1 MTKEGLI
8 PATGI
13 SIEAIGL
20 IEASVSPNTLRAYHR
35 AIRQLDAWRGDN
47 AVTDAV
53 LADYIASLHEGGKS
67 PATITQVVAAVRWAA
82 KMQGISVVGQLTA
95 RTLSGIR
102 RKGRGRGRG
111 QVDGLTW
118 ETVDKVCELAE
129 SDGTLSG
136 LRDAALI
143 RLMSDAL
150 LRISEAIAVNV
161 EHLDGN
167 TLFIPQSKTDT
178 EGRGELLFI
187 GDTTQNVIKN
197 YLKKAAI
204 SEGAVFRRVRWYHHI
219 GEGRITDQGAR
230 AAIQMRAKEAGVEGF
245 ISGHSLRIGSAVS
258 LAQAGAS
265 LVEMQVAG
273 RWKSPNMP
281 AHYAKA
287 EFVKQGAVAR
297 YRYRKELEQ

>member
-1 MTKEGLI
+1 MTKEGLM
-8 PATGI
+8 PVTGI

-20 IEASVSPNTLRAYHR
+20 IEAGVAPNTLRAYRR
-35 AIRQLDAWRGDN
+35 AIRQLDAWRGDK

-53 LADYIASLHEGGKS
+53 LADYIASLHEDGKS

-82 KMQGISVVGQLTA
+82 KMQGVSVVGQLTD

-111 QVDGLTW
+111 QVNGLTW
-118 ETVDKVCELAE
+118 ETVDKVCEKVE

-150 LRISEAIAVNV
+150 LRISEAIAVDV

-167 TLFIPQSKTDT
+167 TLFIPQSKTDI
-178 EGRGELLFI
+178 EGKGELLFI
-187 GDTTQNVIKN
+187 GDTTQNAIEN
-197 YLKKAAI
+197 YLRKAEI

-230 AAIQMRAKEAGVEGF
+230 KAIQTRAKDAGIDGF
-245 ISGHSLRIGSAVS
+245 ISGHSLRIGSAIS
-258 LAQAGAS
+258 LAKAGAS

-287 EFVKQGAVAR
+287 ELVEQGAVAR
-297 YRYRKELEQ
+297 YRYGKELEQ